1 MKYFKN
7 LKLFPKT
14 FALTLITILTTI
26 MVFAFGFKFMYTSYI
41 NSFLDKQF
49 NSSVSQV
56 QNMLETSS
64 MDNLILNNK
73 LIEFERSAG
82 VYIVVTDA
90 YRNVVYP
97 YTGGIYLPALETA
110 PTQIISSDVNIS
122 ASVVGTTS
130 TARIKEFQFLNA
142 GNVYTA
148 RIASNTGIDNE
159 MFSSIFFSVMPYM
172 VIVGLIVSALISYI
186 YARYT
191 AHKIIHLNHIME
203 KMESFQYVA
212 LDAPVRG
219 DEIATLEN
227 QIDHLYK
234 RLMHEMDTIQKFE
247 KDRDIFMKGSIHEL
261 KTPLMVMSLYIE
273 ELMHDEELP
282 SNYQEIIYELN
293 HKLVHMNAL
302 INETLKVSRLESIRD
317 IPILNVNEPLETVQA
332 LYHPMLV
339 DNRQQ
344 LDLEITSST
353 VPMSELDFSRV
364 TSNLI
369 GNAIRYGTVDSTIKM
384 ILSDTVLSVS
394 NVYEGA
400 WDDSVN
406 LCAPFTSMGQHDDSH
421 GLGLYVVSMILNKY
435 NYSYNYLYDS
445 REHCFTFTIFLK

>member
-41 NSFLDKQF
+41 NNFLDKQF
-49 NSSVSQV
+49 NSSVIQV
-56 QNMLETSS
+56 QKMLETAS
-64 MDNLILNNK
+64 MDKLILNNK

-82 VYIVVTDA
+82 VYIVVTDV
-90 YRNVVYP
+90 YHNVVYP
-97 YTGGIYLPALETA
+97 YTGGIYLPVLETA
-110 PTQIISSDVNIS
+110 PTHTVSGDVSIS
-122 ASVVGTTS
+122 ASVVGDASAT
-130 TARIKEFQFLNA
+130 RVKEFQFVNA
-142 GNVYTA
+142 GNVYTV
-148 RIASNTGIDNE
+148 RVASNAGIDND

-172 VIVGLIVSALISYI
+172 VIVGLIVSALISYL

-191 AHKIIHLNHIME
+191 AQKIIHLNHVME
-203 KMESFQYVA
+203 TMESFQYVA
-212 LDAPVRG
+212 LDTPVRG

-234 RLMHEMDTIQKFE
+234 RLIHEMDTIQKFE

-273 ELMHDEELP
+273 ELMHDEVLP
-282 SNYQEIIYELN
+282 SQYQDIIYELN

-317 IPILNVNEPLETVQA
+317 IPILNVKEPLDKLQD

-339 DNRQQ
+339 DNHQH
-344 LDLEITSST
+344 LDLEIVSST

-369 GNAIRYGTVDSTIKM
+369 GNAIRYGTADSTIKM
-384 ILSDTVLSVS
+384 VLSKAKLSVS
-394 NVYEGA
+394 NSYDGA

-406 LCAPFTSMGQHDDSH
+406 LCAPFTSIEHRDDSH

-435 NYSYNYLYDS
+435 NYSYKYVYDS
-445 REHCFTFTIFLK
+445 LAHCFTFTIFF